1 MLMLVVSTALVGGTA
16 LLLSSRLADGSVT
29 QWLVGAYVIGF
40 AEIVVVSLLLSPLS
54 ALSRWPMFGALFALF
69 SGALLFCRPVR
80 FPPFRAAAG
89 SLRRV
94 LRDPPVGVVAFVV
107 LGAVGYSIA
116 LGLFTAPNDQDALT
130 YHLAR
135 AAFGPNRKVSGI
147 SPVPRTS
154 A

>member
-1 MLMLVVSTALVGGTA
+1 MLMFVVSTALVGGAA

-40 AEIVVVSLLLSPLS
+40 VEIVVVSLLLSPLS
-54 ALSRWPMFGALFALF
+54 ALSRWPMFGALLALF

-107 LGAVGYSIA
+107 LGAVVYSI
-116 LGLFTAPNDQDALT
+116 
-130 YHLAR
+130 
-135 AAFGPNRKVSGI
+135 
-147 SPVPRTS
+147 
-154 A
+154 